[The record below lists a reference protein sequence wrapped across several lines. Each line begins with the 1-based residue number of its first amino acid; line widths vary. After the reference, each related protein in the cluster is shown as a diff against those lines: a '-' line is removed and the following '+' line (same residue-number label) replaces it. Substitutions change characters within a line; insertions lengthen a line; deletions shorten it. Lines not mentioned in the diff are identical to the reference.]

1 MARAAENEWD
11 DQAETIAAA
20 AKGDM
25 AAFRVIYDRHFD
37 YVTRN
42 VARLIGGSELED
54 VVQEVFVNIYRS
66 IGTYRGDCAFRTWV
80 YRVARNVTIDHLR
93 ARKIQTIEL
102 DAWRPLKADTNAW
115 KQLEARDLLRA
126 LNAALHNVSPEHR
139 EAFFL
144 YEVEGM
150 KLREIAE
157 LTGDS
162 INPIAARVRRTR
174 ERLQS
179 LLDRKDREGER
190 G

>member
-1 MARAAENEWD
+1 MARSASKNEAE
-11 DQAETIAAA
+11 ETKLIAAVTR
-20 AKGDM
+20 GDM
-25 AAFRVIYDRHFD
+25 AAFRELYDRHFD

-42 VARLIGGSELED
+42 VARLVRGAELED
-54 VVQEVFVNIYRS
+54 LVQEVFVNVYRS
-66 IGTYRGDCAFRTWV
+66 IGTYRGDCAFRTWL

-93 ARKIQTIEL
+93 TRKLTTIEL
-102 DAWRPLKADTNAW
+102 DAWRPLRAETSAW
-115 KQLEARDLLRA
+115 KQLEARDLLRT
-126 LNAALHNVSPEHR
+126 LNAALQNVSPEHR

-144 YEVEGM
+144 YELEGM

-162 INPIAARVRRTR
+162 INTIAARIRRTR

-179 LLDRKDREGER
+179 LLDQKDREGDR